1 MKVQY
6 PIFDHLS
13 KFMVSLLHEE
23 TSETEKKYFVKCH
36 APRLKDGIFAFKNI
50 NFKILMYIQIFIL
63 VKAAFSL
70 EGIQRSRLIMKNEQR
85 KQARYFDKTNEKS
98 SNYWKYLMD
107 CVISY
112 KKLCVKVRI
121 DINASLP
128 P

>member
-1 MKVQY
+1 MKIQY

-23 TSETEKKYFVKCH
+23 TSETEKKYFIKCH
-36 APRLKDGIFAFKNI
+36 TPRLKDSILTFKNI

-85 KQARYFDKTNEKS
+85 KQVRYFDETNEKS

-107 CVISY
+107 YVINF